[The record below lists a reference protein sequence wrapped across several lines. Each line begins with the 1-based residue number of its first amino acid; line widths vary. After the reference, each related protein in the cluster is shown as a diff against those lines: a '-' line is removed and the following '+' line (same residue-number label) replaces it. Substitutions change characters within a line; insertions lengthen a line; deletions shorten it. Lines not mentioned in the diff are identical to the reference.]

1 MKNKRFGMVSIALIS
16 TLLSF
21 SLNFPASAWEL
32 SSPEQSLKGLKGVH
46 LVITGINYVFEQ
58 AGITKVQLR
67 NEIELKLL
75 ANGIR
80 IFPEGVA
87 KIEPD
92 AAYLYITVN
101 AMKAPNELYFYS
113 IKTELKQWVSIFR
126 DKNIVVY
133 APTWSTDVMGITG
146 QPNLQYVVRKGVIDG
161 IEKFGRA
168 FRYVNQQTR
177 QRIYQRYQ
185 PYQ

>member
-1 MKNKRFGMVSIALIS
+1 MKNKRFGMLSVALIS
-16 TLLSF
+16 TLLLF
-21 SLNFPASAWEL
+21 SLNFPVSAWEL
-32 SSPEQSLKGLKGVH
+32 SSPEESLKGLKGVH

-87 KIEPD
+87 KIEAD
-92 AAYLYITVN
+92 APYLYITVN
-101 AMKAPNELYFYS
+101 AMKAPNELFFYS

-146 QPNLQYVVRKGVIDG
+146 QPNLQNIVREGVLDSVDKFCRAYLDVNPQKG
-161 IEKFGRA
+161 
-168 FRYVNQQTR
+168 
-177 QRIYQRYQ
+177 
-185 PYQ
+185 P